1 VHHPVARRLP
11 PAARLYSDREAHYGG
26 QVAGPT
32 LLRERSENAQVWLAV
47 IVPLVF
53 GTVVGIFLGTSATV
67 YWILL
72 VVAALGALLSGLE
85 HEQVKE
91 AAGRG
96 AVAGAM
102 FGLGILAAH
111 QLAGT
116 DAKVD
121 LGSFPAALILIDAI
135 AGALLA
141 ALGCWL
147 SGRRRT
153 GRARSASS

>member
-1 VHHPVARRLP
+1 MV
-11 PAARLYSDREAHYGG
+11 G

-32 LLRERSENAQVWLAV
+32 LLRERSENTQVWLAV

-53 GTVVGIFLGTSATV
+53 GAVVGIFLGTSATV

-72 VVAALGALLSGLE
+72 AVAALGALLSGLE
-85 HEQVKE
+85 HDQVKE

-111 QLAGT
+111 ELAGT

-121 LGSFPAALILIDAI
+121 LGSFPPLLIVIDAI
-135 AGALLA
+135 VGALLA

-147 SGRRRT
+147 VARRRPKPGT
-153 GRARSASS
+153 AAGAQN

>member
-1 VHHPVARRLP
+1 V
-11 PAARLYSDREAHYGG
+11 DR
-26 QVAGPT
+26 VPRPT
-32 LLRERSENAQVWLAV
+32 LLRDRPENIQVWLAV

-53 GTVVGIFLGTSATV
+53 GAVVGIFLGTSATT

-72 VVAALGALLSGLE
+72 AVATLGALLSGLE
-85 HEQVKE
+85 HDEVKE

-102 FGLGILAAH
+102 FALGILAAH

-116 DAKVD
+116 DAKVS
-121 LGSFPAALILIDAI
+121 LGSFPPALIVIDAV

-141 ALGCWL
+141 TLGCWL
-147 SGRRRT
+147 SRRR
-153 GRARSASS
+153 RAKPGDATRVSS

>member
-1 VHHPVARRLP
+1 M
-11 PAARLYSDREAHYGG
+11 DR
-26 QVAGPT
+26 VPSPT
-32 LLRERSENAQVWLAV
+32 LLRERPENIQVWLAV

-53 GTVVGIFLGTSATV
+53 GAIVGVVLGTSASF

-72 VVAALGALLSGLE
+72 GVATLGALLSGLE
-85 HEQVKE
+85 HVEVKE

-116 DAKVD
+116 DAKVS
-121 LGSFPAALILIDAI
+121 LGSFPPALILIDAV

-147 SGRRRT
+147 VARRRRT
-153 GRARSASS
+153 KPGLASD

>member
-1 VHHPVARRLP
+1 VNRVPR
-11 PAARLYSDREAHYGG
+11 
-26 QVAGPT
+26 PT
-32 LLRERSENAQVWLAV
+32 LLRERSERTQVVLAV
-47 IVPLVF
+47 VVPLLF
-53 GTVVGIFLGTSATV
+53 GAVVGVVLGTSAST

-72 VVAALGALLSGLE
+72 AVASLGALLAGLE
-85 HEQVKE
+85 HDEVKE

-116 DAKVD
+116 EAKVS
-121 LGSFPAALILIDAI
+121 LGSFPPLLIVIDAI
-135 AGALLA
+135 AGALLT

-147 SGRRRT
+147 ARRR
-153 GRARSASS
+153 

>member
-1 VHHPVARRLP
+1 MN
-11 PAARLYSDREAHYGG
+11 G
-26 QVAGPT
+26 VAGPT
-32 LLRERSENAQVWLAV
+32 LLRERSENTQVFLAV
-47 IVPLVF
+47 IVPLIF
-53 GTVVGIFLGTSATV
+53 GAVVGVVLGTSASL

-72 VVAALGALLSGLE
+72 GVAALGALLSGVE
-85 HEQVKE
+85 HPEVKE

-121 LGSFPAALILIDAI
+121 LGSFPPALILINAI

-141 ALGCWL
+141 SLGCWL
-147 SGRRRT
+147 ARRR
-153 GRARSASS
+153 RR

>member
-1 VHHPVARRLP
+1 M
-11 PAARLYSDREAHYGG
+11 DR
-26 QVAGPT
+26 VPSPT
-32 LLRERSENAQVWLAV
+32 LLRERPENTQVVLAV
-47 IVPLVF
+47 IVPLLF
-53 GTVVGIFLGTSATV
+53 GAVVGVVLGTSASL
-67 YWILL
+67 YWVLL
-72 VVAALGALLSGLE
+72 AVASLGALLSGLE
-85 HEQVKE
+85 HDEVKE

-116 DAKVD
+116 DAKVS
-121 LGSFPAALILIDAI
+121 LGSFPPALILIDAI

-147 SGRRRT
+147 LRRRRPKP
-153 GRARSASS
+153 GGAEAQA

>member
-1 VHHPVARRLP
+1 M
-11 PAARLYSDREAHYGG
+11 
-26 QVAGPT
+26 AGPT
-32 LLRERSENAQVWLAV
+32 LLRERSENTQVMLAV
-47 IVPLVF
+47 IVPLLF
-53 GTVVGIFLGTSATV
+53 GAVVGVVLGTSASL

-72 VVAALGALLSGLE
+72 GVASLGALLSGLE
-85 HEQVKE
+85 HDQIKE

-116 DAKVD
+116 DAKVS
-121 LGSFPAALILIDAI
+121 LGSFPPFLIVIDAI
-135 AGALLA
+135 VGALLA

-147 SGRRRT
+147 VNRRR
-153 GRARSASS
+153 RPKAEAFSSDPR

>member
-1 VHHPVARRLP
+1 VP
-11 PAARLYSDREAHYGG
+11 
-26 QVAGPT
+26 QPT
-32 LLRERSENAQVWLAV
+32 LLRDRPENTQVWLAV
-47 IVPLVF
+47 VVPLVF
-53 GTVVGIFLGTSATV
+53 GAVVGIFLGTSATV

-72 VVAALGALLSGLE
+72 AVASLGALLSGLE
-85 HEQVKE
+85 HAEIKE

-116 DAKVD
+116 DAKVS
-121 LGSFPAALILIDAI
+121 LGSFPPALILIDAI

-141 ALGCWL
+141 ALGCRL
-147 SGRRRT
+147 SRRR
-153 GRARSASS
+153 RAAPDGATNVAS

>member
-1 VHHPVARRLP
+1 MAGGWPLRQRGILTI
-11 PAARLYSDREAHYGG
+11 RLYCACTVDRVS
-26 QVAGPT
+26 QPT
-32 LLRERSENAQVWLAV
+32 LLRDRPENTQVVLAV
-47 IVPLVF
+47 VVPLIF
-53 GTVVGIFLGTSATV
+53 GAIVGVVLGTSASL

-72 VVAALGALLSGLE
+72 GVASLGALLSGFE
-85 HEQVKE
+85 HAEVKE

-116 DAKVD
+116 DAKVS
-121 LGSFPAALILIDAI
+121 LGSFPPALILIDAI

-147 SGRRRT
+147 ARRIF
-153 GRARSASS
+153 

>member
-1 VHHPVARRLP
+1 M
-11 PAARLYSDREAHYGG
+11 
-26 QVAGPT
+26 AGPT
-32 LLRERSENAQVWLAV
+32 LLRERSENTQVWLAV

-53 GTVVGIFLGTSATV
+53 GAVVGVVLGTSATL
-67 YWILL
+67 YWILTG
-72 VVAALGALLSGLE
+72 VATLGALLSGLE
-85 HEQVKE
+85 HDQVKE

-116 DAKVD
+116 DAKVS
-121 LGSFPAALILIDAI
+121 LGSLPAALIVIDAV

-141 ALGCWL
+141 SLGCWAFRRT
-147 SGRRRT
+147 RRRHV
-153 GRARSASS
+153 ASS

>member
-1 VHHPVARRLP
+1 M
-11 PAARLYSDREAHYGG
+11 SK
-26 QVAGPT
+26 PT
-32 LLRERSENAQVWLAV
+32 LLRERPENTQVVLAV
-47 IVPLVF
+47 IFPLLF
-53 GTVVGIFLGTSATV
+53 GAVVGVVLGTSASL

-72 VVAALGALLSGLE
+72 AAATLGALLSGLE
-85 HEQVKE
+85 HDDVRE

-116 DAKVD
+116 DAKVS
-121 LGSFPAALILIDAI
+121 LGSFPPFLIVIDAI

-141 ALGCWL
+141 ALGSWL
-147 SGRRRT
+147 GRR
-153 GRARSASS
+153 ASSARA

>member
-1 VHHPVARRLP
+1 VPK
-11 PAARLYSDREAHYGG
+11 
-26 QVAGPT
+26 PT
-32 LLRERSENAQVWLAV
+32 LLRDRPENTQVVLAV
-47 IVPLVF
+47 VVPLIF
-53 GTVVGIFLGTSATV
+53 GAVVGVVLGTSASL

-72 VVAALGALLSGLE
+72 GVASLGALLSGLE
-85 HEQVKE
+85 HEAVRE

-116 DAKVD
+116 DAKVS
-121 LGSFPAALILIDAI
+121 LGSFPPALILIDAV

-141 ALGCWL
+141 ALGCRL
-147 SGRRRT
+147 VGRRRT
-153 GRARSASS
+153 KPVGAESNVGPN

>member
-1 VHHPVARRLP
+1 V
-11 PAARLYSDREAHYGG
+11 DG
-26 QVAGPT
+26 VAGPT
-32 LLRERSENAQVWLAV
+32 HLRERSENTQVVLAV
-47 IVPLVF
+47 IVPLIF
-53 GTVVGIFLGTSATV
+53 GAVVGVVLGTSASL

-72 VVAALGALLSGLE
+72 AVASLGALLSGLE
-85 HEQVKE
+85 HPEVRE

-121 LGSFPAALILIDAI
+121 LGSFPPALILIDAI

-147 SGRRRT
+147 ATRRQ
-153 GRARSASS
+153 RSKPPAAA

>member
-1 VHHPVARRLP
+1 M
-11 PAARLYSDREAHYGG
+11 SK
-26 QVAGPT
+26 PT
-32 LLRERSENAQVWLAV
+32 LLRDRAENTQVMLAV
-47 IVPLVF
+47 VLPLLF
-53 GTVVGIFLGTSATV
+53 GAVVGVVLGTSASL

-72 VVAALGALLSGLE
+72 GVASIAALLSGLE
-85 HEQVKE
+85 HLEVRE

-116 DAKVD
+116 DAKVS
-121 LGSFPAALILIDAI
+121 LGSFPPALIVIDAV

-153 GRARSASS
+153 KPGAAAQA